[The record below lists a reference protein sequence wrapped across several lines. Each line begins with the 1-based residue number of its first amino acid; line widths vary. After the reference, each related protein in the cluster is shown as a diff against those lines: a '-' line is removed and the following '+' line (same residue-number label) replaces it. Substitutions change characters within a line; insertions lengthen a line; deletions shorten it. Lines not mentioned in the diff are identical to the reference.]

1 MTTETLSRFPN
12 SRFPNLGFPNSW
24 FPNSW
29 FPNSW
34 FPNSWFTNRWLTGPW
49 WQRTRSFWQRLVR
62 WGRRAPRSLRLRESL
77 PLGEH
82 RFVAVIEFE
91 DSRLLIGGT
100 PSSLVLLARLG
111 SRPADPSAFAEADAA
126 RVPIEEF
133 QTVRETGKGKQ
144 DSF

>member
-12 SRFPNLGFPNSW
+12 SRFPSW
-24 FPNSW
+24 FA
-29 FPNSW
+29 
-34 FPNSWFTNRWLTGPW
+34 NRWLTNPGW
-49 WQRTRSFWQRLVR
+49 LRARSFWQRLVR
-62 WGRRAPRSLRLRESL
+62 LGRRAPRSLRLRESL

-111 SRPADPSAFAEADAA
+111 SGPAGAPEAAPSAFAEADAK
-126 RVPIEEF
+126 RVPIKEF
-133 QTVRETGKGKQ
+133 QTVRETGKRKQ
-144 DSF
+144 DTF

>member
-12 SRFPNLGFPNSW
+12 S
-24 FPNSW
+24 
-29 FPNSW
+29 
-34 FPNSWFTNRWLTGPW
+34 WFTNRCLTNPW
-49 WQRTRSFWQRLVR
+49 WLRTRSFWLRVAR
-62 WGRRAPRSLRLRESL
+62 WGARTPRSLRLRESL

-111 SRPADPSAFAEADAA
+111 SGPAGAPEADPSAFAEANPGQ
-126 RVPIEEF
+126 VPIEEF
-133 QTVRETGKGKQ
+133 QTVRETEKRKQ
-144 DSF
+144 KTF